1 MCAYSPRIE
10 QHRLG
15 AGEMRFVQP
24 VDQCAFVV
32 RLAAIDAQT
41 QCRGTLGEPLVDVL
55 QRVMPIDFGLA
66 RAQQVEIWARKDKDG
81 GRFGTLVGQGHGL
94 SVATR
99 VAPPIWAA
107 RQKAKQA
114 GLVISIILNGDT
126 RQVRA
131 GSIAD
136 LVASLGLDVKK
147 VAVERNREIVPRSTL
162 ADVAL
167 AEGDALEIVHFV
179 GGGC

>member
-1 MCAYSPRIE
+1 M
-10 QHRLG
+10 
-15 AGEMRFVQP
+15 V
-24 VDQCAFVV
+24 
-32 RLAAIDAQT
+32 
-41 QCRGTLGEPLVDVL
+41 
-55 QRVMPIDFGLA
+55 
-66 RAQQVEIWARKDKDG
+66 
-81 GRFGTLVGQGHGL
+81 
-94 SVATR
+94 
-99 VAPPIWAA
+99 
-107 RQKAKQA
+107 
-114 GLVISIILNGDT
+114 SIILNGDE
-126 RQVRA
+126 REVRS